1 MRILSVH
8 NRYQVRGGEDEV
20 CDAERLLLQQQG
32 HIVDLYEVH
41 NDRISMLGAA
51 QTALQTI
58 WSTESYR
65 AVKQRLGQD
74 SYDLVHV
81 HNFLPLISPS
91 VYYAAKEQGIPVVQ
105 TLHNYRLLCP
115 NALFFRAGQVCED
128 CLGQQIPWAGVQ
140 HACYRESRAASAAVA
155 AMLTTHRWL
164 KSWTEGVDLHITL
177 TEFARQK
184 FIAGGIPADKIKV
197 KPNFVAPNPG
207 VGTGQGNFALFVGRL
222 SVEKGLDT
230 LLTAWEQLGD
240 RLPLKIIGDGP
251 LAEQVMQASQRLS
264 HVEWLGR
271 QPLQTVYAL
280 MGEATA
286 LIFPS
291 KWYETFGRVAIE
303 AFAKGTPVIASQIG
317 AIAELVEHERT
328 GLLFQPGDAADLAEK
343 VEWLLIRSQAVMTQM
358 RQAARAEFEAK
369 YTAKHNYQQ
378 LMSIYERVALK

>member
-1 MRILSVH
+1 
-8 NRYQVRGGEDEV
+8 
-20 CDAERLLLQQQG
+20 
-32 HIVDLYEVH
+32 
-41 NDRISMLGAA
+41 
-51 QTALQTI
+51 
-58 WSTESYR
+58 
-65 AVKQRLGQD
+65 
-74 SYDLVHV
+74 
-81 HNFLPLISPS
+81 
-91 VYYAAKEQGIPVVQ
+91 
-105 TLHNYRLLCP
+105 
-115 NALFFRAGQVCED
+115 
-128 CLGQQIPWAGVQ
+128 
-140 HACYRESRAASAAVA
+140 
-155 AMLTTHRWL
+155 
-164 KSWTEGVDLHITL
+164 
-177 TEFARQK
+177 
-184 FIAGGIPADKIKV
+184 
-197 KPNFVAPNPG
+197 
-207 VGTGQGNFALFVGRL
+207 
-222 SVEKGLDT
+222 
-230 LLTAWEQLGD
+230 
-240 RLPLKIIGDGP
+240 
-251 LAEQVMQASQRLS
+251 MQASQRLS